1 MSLDGVVEAPETWTG
16 PYVNDEIGQEI
27 GAVMAGGD
35 TMLLGRKTYQT
46 FAASFAGQT
55 GGIADQMN
63 DTPKLVVSSTLDT
76 ADWQNSTL
84 ITGDATGELA
94 RLKQQQGK
102 NINISGSITLI
113 RSLLRDGLLDE
124 LRLQL
129 FPIVVGSGMR
139 LFDNAGQSYVVAAGT
154 SSGVGDL
161 ACGVGAGHWPGGG
174 EVEPCRRCR
183 GECRRRRP
191 SVPARSLGAVSLDGL
206 GPPGEQGSQGIE
218 FFG

>member
-1 MSLDGVVEAPETWTG
+1 MRKIVAGLFMSLDGVVDAPETWTG
-16 PYVNDEIGQEI
+16 PYFNNEIGQEI

-55 GGIADQMN
+55 GGMADQMN
-63 DTPKLVVSSTLDT
+63 DTPKLVVSATLDT

-84 ITGDATGELA
+84 ITGDVVGELG
-94 RLKQQQGK
+94 RLKQQPGK

-129 FPIVVGSGMR
+129 FPVVVGSGMR
-139 LFDNAGQSYVVAAGT
+139 LFDNAGQQ
-154 SSGVGDL
+154 
-161 ACGVGAGHWPGGG
+161 
-174 EVEPCRRCR
+174 
-183 GECRRRRP
+183 
-191 SVPARSLGAVSLDGL
+191 VSLKLADSRPFSTGVVNL
-206 GPPGEQGSQGIE
+206 VYTPAAT
-218 FFG
+218 